1 MQEQM
6 EMGAECMSDVVLLL
20 GQMKQMSLPDLLDHR
35 ISKYQREQRVSL
47 GWVICIWLAYIM
59 SKGDHR
65 KVSVQDWVRGMRE
78 TLKQA
83 TIATAIWCWF
93 TCSAISKFM
102 QRPNGR
108 WMNVRRTM
116 TEKF

>member
-1 MQEQM
+1 MQEHM

-59 SKGDHR
+59 SKGDHPLAR
-65 KVSVQDWVRGMRE
+65 TLGKKEGKKLGWQTESGSDKLRE
-78 TLKQA
+78 D
-83 TIATAIWCWF
+83 
-93 TCSAISKFM
+93 
-102 QRPNGR
+102 
-108 WMNVRRTM
+108 NV
-116 TEKF
+116 